1 MNQLTPMNTLNG
13 YTLEEVKA
21 RLTEA
26 VLRLADVRDHRT
38 GVKHLNLGGNLY
50 TAELRVDECEDACHE
65 TVEECRDYLRRYNAG
80 ERD

>member
-1 MNQLTPMNTLNG
+1 MNTLNG

-38 GVKHLNLGGNLY
+38 GVKPLNLGGNLY
-50 TAELRVDECEDACHE
+50 TAELRVDECEDEALN
-65 TVEECRDYLRRYNAG
+65 TLEECRDYLRRYNAG

>member
-1 MNQLTPMNTLNG
+1 MNTLNG
-13 YTLEEVKA
+13 YTLAEVKE

-26 VLRLADVRDHRT
+26 VLRLADVRDHRA
-38 GVKHLNLGGNLY
+38 GVRRLNLGGNLY
-50 TAELRVDECEDACHE
+50 TSELRVDECEDACRQ